1 MNKKDKLTK
10 LLLGLK
16 DEEKNLRAAVLD
28 GDTKEE
34 RLSAQQALD
43 KVIEKIKDINDIL
56 AELDEPA
63 EPAEP
68 TEPKANG
75 TDDGKNG
82 KDVARSKFNVLD
94 TMKQSNARQG
104 ENIYTSIEY
113 RKAFQHYIATGDKEQ
128 LRATTKT
135 TDTNIDTVIP
145 ENLADKILEKM
156 EQLGVILNLVTKT
169 SLPVGQ
175 SFPVDGIKPTATWV
189 GRNDTTPASSTNGEG
204 VGSTPQSK
212 KLGALISFNHYKLR
226 CEIRMTEEVATMA
239 LPMFEAL
246 FVKQVSEAMV
256 RAKEYAVVDGDGYG
270 MPTGILSTTAPTGQA
285 LQVKALDYK
294 SLCEA
299 EAAIPAEYENTT
311 RWCMTKKTFMS
322 YIGMTDT
329 NGQPIARINYGIN
342 GKPERTL
349 LGREVVIYSPQA
361 NSKLASFSDTL
372 EAGSIFAFLFD
383 FSDYILNENYNL
395 GIQHAIDWD
404 NEDHKTK
411 AVLAC
416 DGKVLVNDSL
426 ITIAKNK

>member
-1 MNKKDKLTK
+1 MNKKEKLTK
-10 LLLGLK
+10 MLSDLK
-16 DEEKNLRAAVLD
+16 SEEKSLRTAILD
-28 GDTKEE
+28 GETKEE
-34 RLSAQQALD
+34 RMAAQEALD
-43 KVIEKIKDINDIL
+43 KVIEKINDINEII

-63 EPAEP
+63 DPADP
-68 TEPKANG
+68 
-75 TDDGKNG
+75 TDDGTG
-82 KDVARSKFNVLD
+82 TEMGGGEGARSKFNVLG
-94 TMKQSNARQG
+94 TMTAPAKRAD
-104 ENIYTSIEY
+104 ENVYSSIEY
-113 RKAFQHYIATGDKEQ
+113 RKAFQRYIATGDKAQ
-128 LRATTKT
+128 LRAATKT
-135 TDTNIDTVIP
+135 TDENIDTVIP

-175 SFPVDGIKPTATWV
+175 AFPVDGLKPTATWV
-189 GRNDTTPASSTNGEG
+189 GRNTETPSSSTSGEG
-204 VGSTPQSK
+204 KGSDAQGKT
-212 KLGALISFNHYKLR
+212 LGTLISFNHYKLR

-246 FVKQVSEAMV
+246 FIKQVSEAMT

-270 MPTGILSTTAPTGQA
+270 MPTGILNSAAPTGQA
-285 LQVKALDYK
+285 LEFKALDYK
-294 SLCEA
+294 SICDV

-311 RWCMTKKTFMS
+311 KWCMTKKTFMS

-329 NGQPIARINYGIN
+329 NGQPIARINYGID

-349 LGREVVIYSPQA
+349 LGREVVIYAPQEK
-361 NSKLASFSDTL
+361 SKLASYSDTL
-372 EAGSIFAFLFD
+372 RAGSIFAFLFD

-395 GIQHAIDWD
+395 GIQHAVDWD

-426 ITIAKNK
+426 ITVAKKA

>member
-1 MNKKDKLTK
+1 MLAD
-10 LLLGLK
+10 LK
-16 DEEKNLRAAVLD
+16 NEETNLRTAILD
-28 GDTKEE
+28 GETREE
-34 RLSAQQALD
+34 RMSAQEALG
-43 KVIEKIKDINDIL
+43 KVLEKINDINEII

-63 EPAEP
+63 DP
-68 TEPKANG
+68 TDNG
-75 TDDGKNG
+75 DGAG
-82 KDVARSKFNVLD
+82 MGDGEGARSKFNVLG
-94 TMKQSNARQG
+94 TMTTPAKRTD
-104 ENIYTSIEY
+104 ENVYSSIEY
-113 RKAFQHYIATGDKEQ
+113 RKAFQRYIATGDKAQ
-128 LRATTKT
+128 LRAVTKT
-135 TDTNIDTVIP
+135 TDENIDTVIP

-175 SFPVDGIKPTATWV
+175 AYPVDGLKPTATWV
-189 GRNDTTPASSTNGEG
+189 GRNTETLSNSTSGEG
-204 VGSTPQSK
+204 AGSTPQGK
-212 KLGALISFNHYKLR
+212 TLGALISFNHYKLR

-246 FVKQVSEAMV
+246 FIKQVSEAMV

-270 MPTGILSTTAPTGQA
+270 MPTGILNSTAPTGQA
-285 LQVKALDYK
+285 LEFKALDYK
-294 SLCEA
+294 SICDV

-311 RWCMTKKTFMS
+311 KWCMTKKTFMS

-329 NGQPIARINYGIN
+329 NGQPIARINYGID

-349 LGREVVIYSPQA
+349 LGREVVIYSPKA
-361 NSKLASFSDTL
+361 NSKLASYSDTIG
-372 EAGSIFAFLFD
+372 AGSIFAFLFD

-395 GIQHAIDWD
+395 GIQHAVDWD

-426 ITIAKNK
+426 ITVAKKA

>member
-1 MNKKDKLTK
+1 MNKKEKLTK
-10 LLLGLK
+10 MLSDLK
-16 DEEKNLRAAVLD
+16 SEERSLRTAILD
-28 GDTKEE
+28 GETKEE
-34 RLSAQQALD
+34 RMAAQEALD
-43 KVIEKIKDINDIL
+43 KVIEKINDINEII
-56 AELDEPA
+56 AELDAPVV
-63 EPAEP
+63 P
-68 TEPKANG
+68 TGDEGDG
-75 TDDGKNG
+75 TGMGDGEG
-82 KDVARSKFNVLD
+82 ARSKFKVLGTMTTPAKRADENVY
-94 TMKQSNARQG
+94 S
-104 ENIYTSIEY
+104 SIEY
-113 RKAFQHYIATGDKEQ
+113 RKAFQRYIATGDKAQ
-128 LRATTKT
+128 LRAVTKT
-135 TDTNIDTVIP
+135 TDENIDTVIP

-175 SFPVDGIKPTATWV
+175 AYPVDGLKPTATWV
-189 GRNDTTPASSTNGEG
+189 GKNTETPSNSTSGEG
-204 VGSTPQSK
+204 NGSTPQGK
-212 KLGALISFNHYKLR
+212 TLGALISFNHYKLR

-270 MPTGILSTTAPTGQA
+270 MPTGILNSTAPTGQA
-285 LQVKALDYK
+285 LEFKALDYK
-294 SLCEA
+294 SVCDV

-311 RWCMTKKTFMS
+311 KWCMTKKTFMS

-329 NGQPIARINYGIN
+329 NGQPIARINYGID

-349 LGREVVIYSPQA
+349 LGREVVIYAPQEK
-361 NSKLASFSDTL
+361 SKLASYSDTL
-372 EAGSIFAFLFD
+372 RAGSIFAFLFD

-395 GIQHAIDWD
+395 GIQHAVDWD

-426 ITIAKNK
+426 ITVAKKA